1 MKTITTKKPINLK
14 DGSTIHAGTVLTYV
28 GPDKGHHRTGVWLMD
43 GMERRLSYRGVLK
56 APTITTMEKW
66 EGEGYCKS
74 VFGDRTE
81 MDGHGKHGEPSWAL
95 AMGLV

>member
-1 MKTITTKKPINLK
+1 MKIITTKSPINLK
-14 DGSTIHAGTVLTYV
+14 DGSTIPSGTKLTYV
-28 GPDKGHHRTGVWLMD
+28 RPDVGNHKCGVWLMN

-56 APTITTMEKW
+56 APSIATLEKW

-81 MDGHGKHGEPSWAL
+81 MDGTGKLGEPSWAL

>member
-14 DGSTIHAGTVLTYV
+14 DGSTIHAGTVLTFV
-28 GPDKGHHRTGVWLMD
+28 RHGEKESQGIWLMD

-56 APTITTMEKW
+56 APSIATLEKW

-74 VFGDRTE
+74 VFGDKTE
-81 MDGHGKHGEPSWAL
+81 MDGYDKIGAPSWAL